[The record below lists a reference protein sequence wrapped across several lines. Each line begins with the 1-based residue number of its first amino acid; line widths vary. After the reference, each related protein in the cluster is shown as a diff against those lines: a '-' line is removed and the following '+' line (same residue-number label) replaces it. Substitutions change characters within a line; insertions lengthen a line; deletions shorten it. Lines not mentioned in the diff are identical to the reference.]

1 MEYIS
6 TFIYSNKWKS
16 TFKKLLYIYKYLLY
30 NTARKILQL
39 FNIITIALRKYY
51 NCVKNI
57 DILAKSYKIEVYH
70 KRYYESN

>member
-1 MEYIS
+1 M
-6 TFIYSNKWKS
+6 
-16 TFKKLLYIYKYLLY
+16 
-30 NTARKILQL
+30 LQL
-39 FNIITIALRKYY
+39 FNIITIALKKYY